1 MRKKPWGE
9 DTHSQSAASPPPLSS
24 FTTLMDEWRP
34 CVQSSWGLL
43 MAGVCLPQEQDHRGL
58 RNLGA
63 TRKYPHSS
71 ATVLR
76 PIRTCAES
84 SMATDPRDSKRA
96 RALVVK
102 GAAMWRMQNAGAQR
116 SALCGCCCAAVW
128 GLSPGSRHKVGL
140 VPSVLPLLACRAD
153 TLPEQILRAGIH

>member
-24 FTTLMDEWRP
+24 STTLMDEWRP

-43 MAGVCLPQEQDHRGL
+43 MTEVCLPQEQDHRGL

-84 SMATDPRDSKRA
+84 SMATDPIHDGTQNALGRWLSKELRCGECRT
-96 RALVVK
+96 RALNARPCVDVAALQSGVSLQ
-102 GAAMWRMQNAGAQR
+102 GAVTRFAWFRP
-116 SALCGCCCAAVW
+116 SSLC
-128 GLSPGSRHKVGL
+128 
-140 VPSVLPLLACRAD
+140 
-153 TLPEQILRAGIH
+153 